1 MALSRQKSPS
11 KTNHAADSTSR
22 YPAPYTSVS
31 ALTICDQSELLFA
44 AAISSELED
53 VTLLSW
59 DLLRGRSNMISHLFF
74 GNFQP
79 PFPILTLFITF
90 YIAILTLFKN
100 FRPPL
105 SQV

>member
-59 DLLRGRSNMISHLFF
+59 DLLRGRSNMISHLF
-74 GNFQP
+74 
-79 PFPILTLFITF
+79 
-90 YIAILTLFKN
+90 
-100 FRPPL
+100 
-105 SQV
+105 

>member
-59 DLLRGRSNMISHLFF
+59 DLLRGRSNMISHLFV
-74 GNFQP
+74 NFEP
-79 PFPILTLFITF
+79 PPPISHFLTFLFTPPSPVISHF
-90 YIAILTLFKN
+90 LKLF
-100 FRPPL
+100 
-105 SQV
+105 